1 VSYPVGSRPTVS
13 FQFNDE
19 TGAFVDPGDV
29 TVQLER
35 PDGHLTTLTYSGNQV
50 TKDDVGRYHI
60 DFDSTGY
67 PGLWVARAY
76 TPVGSGQAATPD
88 QYIRIVGTGVAD
100 GTARTEPYLSV
111 SELRE
116 HANTALSDAAIQRLL
131 DANTVAIDTRLG
143 PPGERTERHDGGGSY
158 LPLDRPLGSVTEV
171 KEVIWSTTTTLAEN
185 DWLERGDRYLQRLA
199 TGSHPASLWRGRVEV
214 TYTPLDDTAE
224 RIRLLVALTKLD
236 LAYSGLASQSIGD
249 YSETQ
254 QGDYQAARE
263 DVFGSYSG
271 TVLFA

>member
-1 VSYPVGSRPTVS
+1 MTREITVHVDDPA
-13 FQFNDE
+13 QQL
-19 TGAFVDPGDV
+19 TLYGAGARVH
-29 TVQLER
+29 LER
-35 PDGHLTTLTYSGNQV
+35 ASTQTGTFAHLDAQAIDADHETYVFADTTGSITDWYRSYLTTANDTNPSEP
-50 TKDDVGRYHI
+50 
-60 DFDSTGY
+60 ST
-67 PGLWVARAY
+67 PRQEQ
-76 TPVGSGQAATPD
+76 TQ
-88 QYIRIVGTGVAD
+88 R
-100 GTARTEPYLSV
+100 YLSV
-111 SELRE
+111 SEFRE
-116 HANTALSDAAIQRLL
+116 HANSALPDAAIQRLL